1 MMDNTEKEGFKKE
14 LEQKGLSIVEEEL
27 AQGRYGS
34 ARGKKAIAEN
44 WVNTMKQEQDTRHK
58 QQALNLQQ
66 DSNKIARL
74 ALLISGVA
82 LLVSILVAV
91 FK

>member
-1 MMDNTEKEGFKKE
+1 MMDEIEKETFKEE
-14 LEQKGLSIVEEEL
+14 LEQKGLGTVEEEL
-27 AQGRYGS
+27 AQGKYGK
-34 ARGKKAIAEN
+34 ARGKKALAEN
-44 WVNTMKQEQDTRHK
+44 WVDAKKQEHDTHHK

-82 LLVSILVAV
+82 LLVSILVAI

>member
-1 MMDNTEKEGFKKE
+1 MMDEIEKESFKEK
-14 LEQKGLSIVEEEL
+14 LEKKGLSTVEEEL
-27 AQGRYGS
+27 AQGIYGN
-34 ARGKKAIAEN
+34 ARGKKALAEN
-44 WVNTMKQEQDTRHK
+44 WVNAQKEEQDTHHK
-58 QQALNLQQ
+58 QQALTLQQ

-74 ALLISGVA
+74 ALWISGIA

>member
-1 MMDNTEKEGFKKE
+1 MMDKTEKESFKSE
-14 LEQKGLSIVEEEL
+14 LEEKGLSIVEEEL
-27 AQGRYGS
+27 AQGTYS
-34 ARGKKAIAEN
+34 NARGKKAIAEN
-44 WVNTMKQEQDTRHK
+44 WLNTNKQEQDTHHK

-82 LLVSILVAV
+82 LLVSILVAI

>member
-1 MMDNTEKEGFKKE
+1 MDKPEKERFIAG
-14 LEQKGLSIVEEEL
+14 LEQKGLSTVEEEL
-27 AQGRYGS
+27 TQGLYGA

-44 WVNTMKQEQDTRHK
+44 WVNTKKQGQDTDHK
-58 QQALNLQQ
+58 QQSLNLQQ

-74 ALLISGVA
+74 ALWISGVA
-82 LLVSILVAV
+82 LFVSILVAV